1 MSIIHSFDPFSK
13 AVLNPGDMHFPV
25 EGLPETLIATFSP
38 KFLKLLEGVAPMEEC
53 AVMKGNGRAIPV
65 YRFEFGGKTLG
76 IFHTMLGGAGSAAML
91 EELIAMGAKRV
102 LYFGSSGALDR
113 NLVEGH
119 LIVPTA
125 AYRDEGVSYHYM
137 PASDY
142 LEISTAAHLCEIFDS
157 LNISYVKAKTWTTD
171 AVYRETRAN
180 MEKRKSEGCAVVE
193 MECASV
199 MAVGQFRN
207 IPVYQFLYAADCLDA
222 AQWDR
227 RFLGNMPQDMRERIL
242 LVALNVAARLK

>member
-1 MSIIHSFDPFSK
+1 MSIIHSFDPNSE
-13 AVLNPGDMHFPV
+13 AVLNPWDAVKPV
-25 EGLPETLIATFSP
+25 EGLPGTLIGTFSP
-38 KFLKLLEGVAPMEEC
+38 KFLKILEGMVDLEEC
-53 AVMKGNGRAIPV
+53 AVLKCNGRAIPV
-65 YRFEFGGKTLG
+65 YRFEYKGRILG
-76 IFHTMLGGAGSAAML
+76 IFHTMLGGSASAAML

-137 PASDY
+137 PAADY
-142 LEISTAAHLCEIFDS
+142 LEIETANALCGILDS
-157 LNISYVKAKTWTTD
+157 LNVPYVKAKTWTTD

-199 MAVGQFRN
+199 MAVGQFRKV
-207 IPVYQFLYAADCLDA
+207 PVYQFLYAADCLDA
-222 AQWDR
+222 AQWDPR
-227 RFLGNMPQDMRERIL
+227 MLGNMPEDMRERIL
-242 LVALNVAARLK
+242 TVALNVAAKLN

>member
-1 MSIIHSFDPFSK
+1 MSIIHSFDPNSE
-13 AVLNPGDMHFPV
+13 AILNPWDMIEPV
-25 EGLPETLIATFSP
+25 GSLPGTLIGTFNP
-38 KFLKLLEGVAPMEEC
+38 KFIAILERMVQLEQC
-53 AVMKGNGRAIPV
+53 AILKGNGRVIPV
-65 YRFEFGGKTLG
+65 YRFEFGGVSLG

-102 LYFGSSGALDR
+102 LYFGSSGALDKE
-113 NLVEGH
+113 LVYGR

-142 LEISTAAHLCEIFDS
+142 IEIETAGRLCEILDS
-157 LNISYVKAKTWTTD
+157 LNVSYVKAKTWTTD

-180 MEKRKSEGCAVVE
+180 MEARRTEGCAVVE

-199 MAVGQFRN
+199 MAVGQFRKV
-207 IPVYQFLYAADCLDA
+207 PVYQFLYAADCLDA
-222 AQWDR
+222 EQWDPR
-227 RFLGNMPQDMRERIL
+227 MLGRMPADLRERMLI
-242 LVALNVAARLK
+242 VALNVAAKLN

>member
-1 MSIIHSFDPFSK
+1 MSIIHSFDPFSE
-13 AVLNPGDMHFPV
+13 AVLNPGDMLFPV
-25 EGLPETLIATFSP
+25 ENLPETLIATFSP

-53 AVMKGNGRAIPV
+53 AVLKGNGRAIPV

-102 LYFGSSGALDR
+102 LYFGSAGALDR
-113 NLVEGH
+113 ELIYGH
-119 LIVPTA
+119 LVVPTA
-125 AYRDEGVSYHYM
+125 AYRDEGVSYHYA
-137 PASDY
+137 PESDY
-142 LEISTAAHLCEIFDS
+142 IKIETAESLCEILDS
-157 LNISYVKAKTWTTD
+157 LHVPHIRSKTWTTD

-199 MAVGQFRN
+199 MAVGKFRK

-222 AQWDR
+222 AQWDKR
-227 RFLGNMPQDMRERIL
+227 MLGSMPEDMRERIL
-242 LVALNVAARLK
+242 LVALNVAARLN

>member
-1 MSIIHSFDPFSK
+1 MSIIHSFDPFSE
-13 AVLNPGDMHFPV
+13 AVLNPGDMLFPV
-25 EGLPETLIATFSP
+25 ENLPETLIATFSP
-38 KFLKLLEGVAPMEEC
+38 KFLKILEGIVPMEEC

-65 YRFEFGGKTLG
+65 YRFEYKGTVLG

-102 LYFGSSGALDR
+102 LYFGSSGALDKE
-113 NLVEGH
+113 LVFGR

-137 PASDY
+137 SASDY
-142 LEISTAAHLCEIFDS
+142 IEIETADRLCDILDS
-157 LNISYVKAKTWTTD
+157 LNVPYAKAKTWTTD
-171 AVYRETRAN
+171 AIYRETRAN

-199 MAVGQFRN
+199 MAVGQFRK

-222 AQWDR
+222 EHWDR
-227 RFLGNMPQDMRERIL
+227 RLMGNMPADMRERIL
-242 LVALNVAARLK
+242 LVALNAAAKLN